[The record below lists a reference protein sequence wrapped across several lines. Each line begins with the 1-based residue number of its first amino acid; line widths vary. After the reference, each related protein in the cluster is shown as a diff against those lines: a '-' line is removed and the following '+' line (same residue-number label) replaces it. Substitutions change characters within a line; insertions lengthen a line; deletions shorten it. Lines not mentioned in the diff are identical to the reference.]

1 MKNKIIK
8 LIEQGV
14 TIKEIASHLH
24 KQRFQIYALLTE
36 KEINQARKI
45 HLEYKVKMLEKVFH
59 TQDLRI

>member
-59 TQDLRI
+59 T

>member
-59 TQDLRI
+59 S

>member
-14 TIKEIASHLH
+14 NIKEIASHLH

-59 TQDLRI
+59 S